1 MEAYYHP
8 SYAIPPRDC
17 AYGDLGLLRLSRAEF
32 MGAFRL
38 FLEGGLY
45 SDAFY
50 VADGVLTLEE
60 LKNFRRLAG
69 HLHEYRALSTP
80 QHARQTPL
88 LSVQSERLQCAPT
101 MAESCTPKAEIRR
114 RAKFDLLLSHLI
126 GDRECPLPRPKIS
139 PVCVVGSRSH
149 KATLMA

>member
-1 MEAYYHP
+1 LARTDEQ
-8 SYAIPPRDC
+8 
-17 AYGDLGLLRLSRAEF
+17 
-32 MGAFRL
+32 
-38 FLEGGLY
+38 
-45 SDAFY
+45 
-50 VADGVLTLEE
+50 

-126 GDRECPLPRPKIS
+126 GDRECPLPRPKSVLSASLDPGAIRQHRWREEILQIFGDCS
-139 PVCVVGSRSH
+139 TDLPATADNHGSSCVPNTFGWRSGEAPMTTPAFLVEL
-149 KATLMA
+149 K